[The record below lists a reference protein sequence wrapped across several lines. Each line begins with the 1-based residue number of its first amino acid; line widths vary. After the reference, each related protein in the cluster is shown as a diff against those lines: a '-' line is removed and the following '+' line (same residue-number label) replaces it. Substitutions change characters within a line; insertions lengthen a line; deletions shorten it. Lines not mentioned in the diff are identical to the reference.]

1 MIEVEHTLEI
11 ARPIDEVFGYLTDV
25 ARIPEWQASAEEA
38 KLEGAL
44 GAGARIREVR
54 SFMGRR
60 AASTMEITEY
70 DPPKRFSLHSIDGP
84 ITYAVEHALEA
95 VDGGTRMTLT
105 GRGETN
111 RVPRLMLGTVRR
123 TIERQFVKDL
133 ETLKRR
139 LEST

>member
-11 ARPIDEVFGYLTDV
+11 ARPVDEVFGYLTDV

-38 KLEGAL
+38 TLEGEL

-70 DPPKRFSLHSIDGP
+70 DPPKRFSLRSVEGP

>member
-1 MIEVEHTLEI
+1 
-11 ARPIDEVFGYLTDV
+11 
-25 ARIPEWQASAEEA
+25 
-38 KLEGAL
+38 
-44 GAGARIREVR
+44 
-54 SFMGRR
+54 
-60 AASTMEITEY
+60 
-70 DPPKRFSLHSIDGP
+70 
-84 ITYAVEHALEA
+84 
-95 VDGGTRMTLT
+95 MTLT

>member
-1 MIEVEHTLEI
+1 MIEVEHTLQI
-11 ARPIDEVFGYLTDV
+11 ARPVEEVFGYLTDV
-25 ARIPEWQASAEEA
+25 ARMPEWQASAQEA
-38 KLEGAL
+38 TLEGEL
-44 GAGARIREVR
+44 GPGARIREVR

-70 DPPKRFSLHSIDGP
+70 EPPNRFSLHSVEGP
-84 ITYAVEHALEA
+84 ITYTVEHALEA
-95 VDGGTRMTLT
+95 VDGGTRVTLT
-105 GRGETN
+105 ARGETN

>member
-1 MIEVEHTLEI
+1 VIEVEHILEI
-11 ARPIDEVFGYLTDV
+11 GRPVDEVFAYLTDV

-38 KLEGAL
+38 TLEGEL
-44 GAGARIREVR
+44 GEGARIREVR
-54 SFMGRR
+54 SMMGRR
-60 AASTMEITEY
+60 AASTLEITEY
-70 DPPKRFSLHSIDGP
+70 DPPRRFSLKAVEGP

-105 GRGETN
+105 GRGETK

-133 ETLKRR
+133 EAFKRR

>member
-1 MIEVEHTLEI
+1 VIEVEHTLEI

-25 ARIPEWQASAEEA
+25 ARIPDWQASAEEA
-38 KLEGAL
+38 KLEGEL
-44 GAGARIREVR
+44 GPGARIREVR

-70 DPPKRFSLHSIDGP
+70 VPPKRFSLHSVEGP
-84 ITYAVEHALEA
+84 ITYAVEHALES
-95 VDGGTRMTLT
+95 VDGGTRVTLT

-139 LEST
+139 LETS